1 MPDALDYF
9 PLPAGAYSWGS
20 PFGPRSGG
28 WHGGYDLPAP
38 SGTPLFAVVAG
49 NVWQSWDASG
59 GGNWT
64 RLVADDGTV
73 FGYGH
78 ASAFALSPEARNGG
92 RVEAGEL
99 LAWVGSTGHSTG
111 PHLHF
116 AYRPRWA
123 AAYTDPAELLADAEA
138 AGRFVGTTN
147 PPTQESDQV
156 TKAELDAALADHITG
171 LQNVLGTWLQEVEAR
186 IKAADLTS
194 DLIAVREVRDQLGA
208 IADKLGVQL
217 PPIDVNSSR
226 T

>member
-9 PLPAGAYSWGS
+9 PLPAGTYSWGS

-38 SGTPLFAVVAG
+38 TGTPLYAVCAG
-49 NVWQSWDASG
+49 TVWQSWDASG

-64 RLVADDGTV
+64 RLVADDGST

-78 ASAFALSPEARNGG
+78 ASAFALPPEARNGS

-111 PHLHF
+111 AHLHF

-123 AAYTDPAELLADAEA
+123 TTYTNPAELLAAAEA
-138 AGRFVGTTN
+138 AGRFVNNT
-147 PPTQESDQV
+147 PPQEAPDV
-156 TKAELDAALADHITG
+156 TKAELDQALADHISG
-171 LQNVLGTWLQEVEAR
+171 LQSVLGTWLQEVEAR
-186 IKAADLTS
+186 IKAADMSS
-194 DLIAVREVRDQLGA
+194 DLIAVQEVRDQLGA
-208 IADKLGVQL
+208 IADKLGVTL
-217 PPIDVNSSR
+217 PAIDVNSHR
-226 T
+226 P